1 MIRRLEPQRR
11 RRQQHV
17 CPLALGVRFPH
28 VGAPAGT
35 VVGSAAVDAAVVH
48 DDHDDRQLVPRH
60 GLDLRQRE
68 SERAVALD
76 GDDPLPA
83 RGPGLVGVVVRD
95 LGGDGVAQPDAHGGI
110 GSGVQALAGLR
121 HGEDGPGDV
130 HGVCALGYVDEVV
143 RAAAR
148 QGFEVVFQECER
160 PVVGERCFDHGR
172 FRRCRSEVLDRRGR
186 QLPGPVGGIG
196 ESPRA
201 ESGRELGDDFGDV
214 TGDAQRRVRAAA
226 AELFGG
232 DVNLGYADGGRPFGG
247 FAVVEDPVESGSEEE
262 DDVGAAKS
270 DGACG
275 GYVEGVGVGEDTF
288 ALGCR

>member
-17 CPLALGVRFPH
+17 CPLAVGVRFPH

-35 VVGSAAVDAAVVH
+35 VVGRAAVDAAVVH
-48 DDHDDRQLVPRH
+48 DDHDDGQSVPRH
-60 GLDLRQRE
+60 GFDLGQRE
-68 SERAVALD
+68 PERAVALD

-83 RGPGLVGVVVRD
+83 GGPGLVRVVVCD

-110 GSGVQALAGLR
+110 RPGVQALARLR

-130 HGVCALGYVDEVV
+130 HGVCALGHVDEVV
-143 RAAAR
+143 WAAAG
-148 QGFEVVFQECER
+148 QGFQVVLQERER
-160 PVVGERCFDHGR
+160 PVVGERRLHHGR
-172 FRRCRSEVLDRRGR
+172 FRRCRGEVLGRGGR
-186 QLPGPVGGIG
+186 QLSCPVGGVG

-214 TGDAQRRVRAAA
+214 TGDAQRRVCTAT

-232 DVNLGYADGGRPFGG
+232 DVDLGYADGGRPFGG
-247 FAVVEDPVESGSEEE
+247 FAVVEDPVEPGSEEE

-270 DGACG
+270 DGARG

-288 ALGCR
+288 ALGCG